1 MRLIFIRNIK
11 RIVAFFFEMLHFY
24 IMKTELTIPIL
35 NKEMDTQTVSF
46 KDLEKLT
53 LGLADPSNRMTEII
67 GALINVHKNNVHDT
81 RAIREK
87 FSEMK
92 VEIAR
97 VNGDLNLLC
106 SNVPSDCL
114 YDGRNVI
121 WRSIEHV
128 SAVIRDIIFS
138 PPRTPNNE
146 KCDSAY
152 IKKFVEHSGVMYRGE
167 RDLVMFTWGGH
178 RVPRDEYEFAKELGY
193 WMALFMPDMENITG
207 CGFGIMKAPFKGAQV
222 AYAKQSTPE
231 RFGCRDFIGFSEKK
245 ILAAEAPNELVTKL
259 VTFPT
264 IEERMEAFIRASHR
278 GKVHPGGP
286 GTAEEI
292 FTMLSLLSMPENK
305 GISYNFDLVERDGG
319 VYFKELD
326 EYLKICF
333 GNALEG
339 FYNIHIGSPS
349 SYARHVTEQ
358 TKSLNT
364 RYLWNDDL
372 VFGKEIQ
379 EPFDVSF
386 ESMEGLNL
394 SRDQEPYLLLTN
406 LRRFFSS
413 IVHLSVKDPDMLD
426 SWGSDRPLI
435 HGDKDIVSATDAFAR
450 KLEKQGRIHPNRKYA
465 TCYRIK

>member
-1 MRLIFIRNIK
+1 MN
-11 RIVAFFFEMLHFY
+11 
-24 IMKTELTIPIL
+24 TDLTIPIL
-35 NKEMDTQTVSF
+35 NKEMDTKSITF
-46 KDLEKLT
+46 NDLEKLT

-67 GALINVHKNNVHDT
+67 GALINVHKNDVHDT

-92 VEIAR
+92 VELGR
-97 VNGDLNLLC
+97 VNGHLNLLC
-106 SNVPSDCL
+106 TNVPSDCL
-114 YDGRNVI
+114 YDGKNVI
-121 WRSIEHV
+121 CRSIEHV
-128 SAVIRDIIFS
+128 SAVIRDIIFA
-138 PPRTPNNE
+138 PEHKKN
-146 KCDSAY
+146 SAHCNSNY

-222 AYAKQSTPE
+222 AYAKQNSFE
-231 RFGCRDFIGFSEKK
+231 RFGQRDFIGFSEKK
-245 ILAAEAPNELVTKL
+245 ILAAEAPNELVTRL

-292 FTMLSLLSMPENK
+292 FTMLSLLSMPENRD
-305 GISYNFDLVERDGG
+305 ISYDFDLVEREGG
-319 VYFKELD
+319 IYFKELD
-326 EYLKICF
+326 EYLKKCF
-333 GNALEG
+333 GNALDG
-339 FYNIHIGSPS
+339 FYNIHIGAPS
-349 SYARHVTEQ
+349 GYARHVAED

-364 RYLWNDDL
+364 KYLWNDDL
-372 VFGKEIQ
+372 TFGEEIQ
-379 EPFDVSF
+379 DPFEVTF
-386 ESMEGLNL
+386 ESMESLDL
-394 SRDQEPYLLLTN
+394 SRDQEPYRLLIN

-435 HGDKDIVSATDAFAR
+435 HGDKDIVKATDEFSR
-450 KLEKQGRIHPNRKYA
+450 KLEKQGRIHPNKKYA
-465 TCYRIK
+465 TCYRIE